1 MSFYITEKDSIQ
13 KLMKTLWKIGV
24 MPVNKHTKNLD
35 YKKYLQAT
43 IGYENAV
50 SLIFSL
56 TELAF
61 ETVLIKK
68 AKPDVAFGQ
77 LFH

>member
-1 MSFYITEKDSIQ
+1 
-13 KLMKTLWKIGV
+13 

-50 SLIFSL
+50 GLIFIL
-56 TELAF
+56 VELAF
-61 ETVLIKK
+61 ETVLAQKSK
-68 AKPDVAFGQ
+68 NDLAFGQ
-77 LFH
+77 FFH